1 MHFQVPDSE
10 IGEVWKPACDN
21 PPCDRNKIVRAM
33 DALENAQSELAA
45 MKKEATPEELELASQ
60 AVRVN
65 PKVDKANAKLAAS
78 MKMLADARKAT
89 AEVINDPLKAAV
101 KAANDAIAELNAYE
115 ARSAAAAAQEI
126 ADGDAA
132 DTDAAEAAAART
144 ASGDANGDVA
154 DTDAS
159 ALAGIKANVK
169 MLEALEAEV
178 KAIVAE
184 EKDRRDREEGSGG
197 SMQSS
202 TVSRFDVIGQ
212 GLVAIF
218 TLSAGFL
225 LIQLVFV
232 DERTGA
238 VTMWKRY

>member
-1 MHFQVPDSE
+1 
-10 IGEVWKPACDN
+10 
-21 PPCDRNKIVRAM
+21 M

-45 MKKEATPEELELASQ
+45 IKKKATPEELQLASQ

-65 PKVDKANAKLAAS
+65 PQVDKANAKLAAS

-126 ADGDAA
+126 ADGAAA
-132 DTDAAEAAAART
+132 DTEAAEAAEAAAGT
-144 ASGDANGDVA
+144 ASGDAAG
-154 DTDAS
+154 TDAS

-184 EKDRRDREEGSGG
+184 EKDRRHREEGSG
-197 SMQSS
+197 SSTQSS
-202 TVSRFDVIGQ
+202 TVGKFDVIGQ

-218 TLSAGFL
+218 TLGAGFL

-238 VTMWKRY
+238 VTLWKRY